1 MNILLF
7 KDLPHLKQGSNL
19 IKFYFGNQEAM
30 NESATMVKGRRL
42 IITRKD
48 HTRMLLNC
56 DGDGFTPQ
64 ETTLDIR
71 LIPAGVNFVAPQHTA
86 LILPVGN

>member
-1 MNILLF
+1 
-7 KDLPHLKQGSNL
+7 
-19 IKFYFGNQEAM
+19 
-30 NESATMVKGRRL
+30 
-42 IITRKD
+42 
-48 HTRMLLNC
+48 MLLNC